1 LSALTAKI
9 LTARQSIKDDRA
21 EALWACMYL

>member
-9 LTARQSIKDDRA
+9 LAARIGVKDDRA
-21 EALWACMYL
+21 EALRACMCL